1 MAGIEDI
8 KTLFLDSIAT
18 YFAINYHRN
27 IRSITY
33 IFEVENTNMRR
44 AELFQNKE
52 PVLNSNSQIQFIINQ
67 YVSFHICIFGYLFI
81 FWAICN

>member
-33 IFEVENTNMRR
+33 IFEVENTNMRSWT
-44 AELFQNKE
+44 FQNPFWIVIHKN
-52 PVLNSNSQIQFIINQ
+52 PTYNLTYMFHFT
-67 YVSFHICIFGYLFI
+67 YVFLVKYLFI

>member
-1 MAGIEDI
+1 MLVHSFSHQISIPWQYSCCCFQAAQIISETLCGCNGFESMAGIEDI

-33 IFEVENTNMRR
+33 IG
-44 AELFQNKE
+44 
-52 PVLNSNSQIQFIINQ
+52 I
-67 YVSFHICIFGYLFI
+67 
-81 FWAICN
+81 